1 MLSWLWK
8 ESFHV
13 LYLCVFKRCKS
24 LYYSL
29 SSFSTFHRNVFSSFF
44 VFNILLHIT
53 FTSQFYFSLFPLH
66 FFVFAF
72 SPIITCSISA
82 SFILTFFYDSN
93 LIETLVHLHAMSFL
107 PIYSQESYFY
117 PYSHI
122 SWPPVH
128 LHPHPSYIYSF
139 ARDIHRKFLFSRKF
153 NDFFL
158 SCEYLTVEVNIYIF
172 SIA

>member
-1 MLSWLWK
+1 MC
-8 ESFHV
+8 
-13 LYLCVFKRCKS
+13 YIC
-24 LYYSL
+24 
-29 SSFSTFHRNVFSSFF
+29 VFSSDVKACIIHSVASVLSTEMFLVLF
-44 VFNILLHIT
+44 LSNILLHIT
-53 FTSQFYFSLFPLH
+53 FTSQFYCSLFPLH

-72 SPIITCSISA
+72 SPIITCSILA

-93 LIETLVHLHAMSFL
+93 LIETLVHLHAISFL